1 MDGSNLAEIVEEAT
15 VKLLELAVIEV
26 PVGVEAALREALE
39 KEEEPIARTQL
50 ASMLES
56 IGVARSKRV
65 PLCQDTG
72 IQMFHIA
79 LGEDFPLKADLP
91 RIFRKAVKHAT
102 CSVPLRPNAVHPIS
116 RVNSLDNTG
125 IHVPYIEWEIKP
137 GSTIDI
143 VAIPKGFGSEN
154 MSRLAVFTPGEGMK
168 AVKEFLLE
176 TVLRAGG
183 KSCPPTIVGV
193 GLGLGLDGVLRLG
206 RKAALRPLP
215 SRNDD
220 PEIAALEEELLALVN
235 ETGIG
240 PMGLGG
246 KTTALAVNMEVGHTH
261 TASLPVAVVFQCW
274 AARRSEATIYPD
286 GRVEFKSHEVAEW

>member
-1 MDGSNLAEIVEEAT
+1 M
-15 VKLLELAVIEV
+15 
-26 PVGVEAALREALE
+26 
-39 KEEEPIARTQL
+39 
-50 ASMLES
+50 
-56 IGVARSKRV
+56 KR
-65 PLCQDTG
+65 
-72 IQMFHIA
+72 
-79 LGEDFPLKADLP
+79 
-91 RIFRKAVKHAT
+91 AT
-102 CSVPLRPNAVHPIS
+102 CDVSLRPNAVHPIS
-116 RVNSLDNTG
+116 RVNTLDNTG

-137 GSTIDI
+137 GSTLDI

-246 KTTALAVNMEVGHTH
+246 KTTALAVNVEVGHTH

-274 AARRSEATIYPD
+274 AARRSEATIHPD